1 MGLKR
6 LQPSPETPPVTRRK
20 PFAWGPKPALRLLGA
35 ILVILGVAWAAWCL
49 ATRPTFVAEQLA
61 PLNALSLWELLK
73 SGIDTPAAPIEK
85 WVAAGRDYG
94 ELWAGVGWIAAA
106 IGVLLFAVSF
116 VISSPNRTERS
127 TPDLK

>member
-6 LQPSPETPPVTRRK
+6 LQPSAETPPVTRRK
-20 PFAWGPKPALRLLGA
+20 PFGWGPKQALRLLGT
-35 ILVILGVAWAAWCL
+35 ILAILGVSWATWCL
-49 ATRPTFVAEQLA
+49 ATRPRFVTERLA

-94 ELWAGVGWIAAA
+94 TLWAGVGWVAAA
-106 IGVLLFAVSF
+106 IGALMFALSF
-116 VISSPNRTERS
+116 VIPGPNRKARR